1 MSLQK
6 VVSTALAV
14 AHLPAILPT
23 MSKRNVLITGCSDGG
38 LGAALAL
45 AFHNADFHVYA
56 TARSHKKMVKLTDLG
71 IETIELDV
79 TSQSSIAE
87 VAAKV
92 SSLDIL
98 VNNSGTMITMPAL
111 DTSIE
116 QAKKMFDVNF
126 WGMVAMSQAFVPHL
140 IKTKGMIVNQ
150 TSVAA
155 TMALPWQAAYDASK
169 AAAAMYS
176 NVMRLELECVGVRV
190 VDLRTGIVGPT
201 NMINNNY
208 TKAER
213 TPDTKSALPSN
224 SIFQP
229 VKETME
235 GILRLDKHTA
245 SGMDPA
251 EWAKAVV
258 QDLSKSKPPPFIW
271 RGNYA
276 SVAWLEQILPF
287 GTFHGTVKKGTQL
300 DIVEIAMKKAYP

>member
-1 MSLQK
+1 
-6 VVSTALAV
+6 
-14 AHLPAILPT
+14 
-23 MSKRNVLITGCSDGG
+23 MSKCNVLITGCSDGG

-45 AFHNADFHVYA
+45 AFHNAGFHVYA
-56 TARSHKKMVKLTDLG
+56 TARSNGKMIELSKLG

-79 TSQSSIAE
+79 TSEASIAE

-98 VNNSGTMITMPAL
+98 VNNSGAMITMPAM

-116 QAKKMFDVNF
+116 RAKKMFDVNF
-126 WGMVAMSQAFVPHL
+126 WGMVATSQAFVPHL

-176 NVMRLELECVGVRV
+176 NVMRLELECVGIKV

-208 TKAER
+208 TKVER
-213 TPDTKSALPSN
+213 KPDTKSVLPDN

-229 VKETME
+229 AKEIME
-235 GILRLDKHTA
+235 GILRLDKHTT
-245 SGMDPA
+245 SGMNPA

-271 RGNYA
+271 RGHYA
-276 SVAWLEQILPF
+276 LVAWLEQILPF
-287 GTFHGTVKKGTQL
+287 GTFHSTVKKGTQL
-300 DIVEIAMKKAYP
+300 DVVEIAMKKAFQS

>member
-1 MSLQK
+1 MIEL
-6 VVSTALAV
+6 
-14 AHLPAILPT
+14 
-23 MSKRNVLITGCSDGG
+23 SK
-38 LGAALAL
+38 
-45 AFHNADFHVYA
+45 
-56 TARSHKKMVKLTDLG
+56 LG
-71 IETIELDV
+71 IETIEMDV
-79 TSQSSIAE
+79 TSEPSIAE

-92 SSLDIL
+92 PSLDIL
-98 VNNSGTMITMPAL
+98 VNNSEAMITMPAM

-116 QAKKMFDVNF
+116 QAKKMFDVNL
-126 WGMVAMSQAFVPHL
+126 WGMVAVSQAFVSHL
-140 IKTKGMIVNQ
+140 LKTKGIIVNQ

-176 NVMRLELECVGVRV
+176 DVMRLELECVGIRV

-208 TKAER
+208 TKVER
-213 TPDTKSALPSN
+213 NPDNKSVLPEI

-229 VKETME
+229 AKETME

-258 QDLSKSKPPPFIW
+258 GDLSTSKPPPFIW
-271 RGNYA
+271 RGAYA
-276 SVAWLEQILPF
+276 IVVWLEQILPF
-287 GTFHGTVKKGTQL
+287 GTFHGTVKNGTQL
-300 DIVEIAMKKAYP
+300 DVVEIAMKKAYQ